1 MRKQIPLFFYD
12 PNKFIFHC
20 AHISILDHHFLAHT
34 HTRVSTFSTTD
45 HHFRISF
52 VFSTTY
58 SGGRFQKNMVFDHHS
73 TTLQTPCPICCCNH
87 KSCETTIESNI
98 GLVFSDARQHPYHTF
113 DNTIAQYLTSLFSD
127 IWNNLF
133 PTLKRPLS
141 NVWQHPYPTFDN
153 TFI

>member
-1 MRKQIPLFFYD
+1 MKKQIPLFFSTQTTYF
-12 PNKFIFHC
+12 PLRTHLY
-20 AHISILDHHFLAHT
+20 SGSTFLAHT

-58 SGGRFQKNMVFDHHS
+58 NGGRFQKNMVFDHHS

-127 IWNNLF
+127 I
-133 PTLKRPLS
+133 
-141 NVWQHPYPTFDN
+141 
-153 TFI
+153 